1 MAHQQREICKVGES
15 PTPGRRSLSPRVKD
29 GTPNA
34 EENSENTVARNDSPS
49 PDITLL
55 PSSPEN
61 TRSPSKGE
69 RKTGIRLLQGKQESP
84 SKAVGKSPKHANWKT
99 SKFFSRSMASG
110 ELLKGLKKLST
121 SSPVSNTATGSEE
134 STEPE
139 KTGTTDKESDSKS
152 FKSRF
157 SSLRRK
163 SGSDTDTVPKVDS
176 ESLKVTNSCCR
187 CFSIYY
193 ISIVFLRVCLS

>member
-15 PTPGRRSLSPRVKD
+15 PTPGRRSLSPRKKD

-34 EENSENTVARNDSPS
+34 EENLENAVARNNSPS
-49 PDITLL
+49 PDIAPL
-55 PSSPEN
+55 PFSPEH
-61 TRSPSKGE
+61 TRSPSKAE
-69 RKTGIRLLQGKQESP
+69 RKTVVRLLQGRESP

-121 SSPVSNTATGSEE
+121 SSPGSNAATGSEE
-134 STEPE
+134 SSESE
-139 KTGTTDKESDSKS
+139 KTVTTEKESDSRS

-176 ESLKVTNSCCR
+176 ESLKVKYSCC
-187 CFSIYY
+187 FAIYY
-193 ISIVFLRVCLS
+193 TGCF